1 MHLRLFLPVV
11 LASTL
16 FAQTTKPAPPDGG
29 DFSNAKTPP
38 VKVPSGVI
46 LVKGAWS
53 SASDKTTPIPEGGSM
68 NGNIYSNDY
77 FGIRYQLP
85 AGWTQRYEGP
95 PPSDSGRY
103 VLAQIRPVD
112 RKGPVRGTILVTAQ
126 DQFFSPLP
134 VADAQQNMTYVTD
147 HLQADYRLD
156 RPLSQATI
164 AGHSFGFFSYWSP
177 SALLHWYVV
186 STEIR
191 CHTIEFVLSSQD
203 TKLLDN
209 LLQGLGGMT
218 LPSEAGLTAGKGG
231 GDVPVCIRGFAHGEN
246 LLEHVSPI
254 FSEPKFNP
262 VPVRIIIDKKGRV
275 KHIHFLS
282 AFPDQT
288 KAITD
293 ALAQWRFKPYIVDGH
308 LVEVETGVMFGRSP
322 RPPGSQLPTDSVE

>member
-1 MHLRLFLPVV
+1 MHLRFLVPIV
-11 LASTL
+11 LVSTL
-16 FAQTTKPAPPDGG
+16 FAQTKPPAPPDGG

-38 VKVPSGVI
+38 IKVPSGVI

-53 SASDKTTPIPEGGSM
+53 SASDKTTPLPEGGSIAS
-68 NGNIYSNDY
+68 NVYTNDY

-85 AGWTQRYEGP
+85 AGWAQRFEGP

-103 VLAQIRPVD
+103 VLAQIRPID
-112 RKGPVRGTILVTAQ
+112 RNGSVRGTILVSAQ
-126 DQFFSPLP
+126 DIFFSPLP
-134 VADAQQNMTYVTD
+134 ADVQENMTYVAD
-147 HLQADYRLD
+147 HLQADYRVD

-164 AGHSFGFFSYWSP
+164 AGHSFGFLSYWSP

-191 CHTIEFVLSSQD
+191 CHAVEFILSSQD

-218 LPSEAGLTAGKGG
+218 LPAEAGLTAGKGG
-231 GDVPVCIRGFAHGEN
+231 GATPVCIKGFAHGEN
-246 LLEHVSPI
+246 LLQHVSPI

-262 VPVRIIIDKKGRV
+262 VPVRIIIDRKGRV
-275 KHIHFLS
+275 RHIHFLS

-293 ALAQWRFKPYIVDGH
+293 ALSQWRFKPYVVDGH
-308 LVEVETGVMFGRSP
+308 PVEVETGIMFGRSA
-322 RPPGSQLPTDSVE
+322 RAPGSQQPTDSVE